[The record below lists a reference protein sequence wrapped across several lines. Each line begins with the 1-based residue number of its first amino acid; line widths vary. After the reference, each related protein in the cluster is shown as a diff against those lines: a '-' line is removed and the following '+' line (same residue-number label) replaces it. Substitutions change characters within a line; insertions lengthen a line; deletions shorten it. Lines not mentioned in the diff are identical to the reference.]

1 MLEPPILF
9 MVAPGCENVLG
20 NFFPVP
26 LMVAALGA
34 LQWKRYQHRCLSGLE
49 AGSCPRRSLEV
60 SSIRGLYRK
69 SCWMFLKKPKCGQSF
84 SRIRIAGTSQE
95 TIRLESAETVFLK

>member
-1 MLEPPILF
+1 

-26 LMVAALGA
+26 ALDA

-49 AGSCPRRSLEV
+49 AAAVPGGLWKFLAFGSVFCIESLV
-60 SSIRGLYRK
+60 GCSSK
-69 SCWMFLKKPKCGQSF
+69 SQSVAQSF
-84 SRIRIAGTSQE
+84 SRIRIAGTPQE

>member
-1 MLEPPILF
+1 

-49 AGSCPRRSLEV
+49 AAAAPGGLWKFLAFGSVFC
-60 SSIRGLYRK
+60 IYRK
-69 SCWMFLKKPKCGQSF
+69 SCWMFLKKSKCGQSF

-95 TIRLESAETVFLK
+95 TIRLESAETVCLK